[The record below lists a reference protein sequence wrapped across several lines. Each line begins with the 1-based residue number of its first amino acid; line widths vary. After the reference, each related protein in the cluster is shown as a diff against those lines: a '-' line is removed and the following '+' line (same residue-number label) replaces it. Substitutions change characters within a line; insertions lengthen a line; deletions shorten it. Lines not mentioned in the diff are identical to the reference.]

1 MIKFNMDNYIY
12 FKPKEIANQIY
23 KEYIEKYGVPD
34 KYISDLEIDEKGF
47 AKLQF
52 HEFVDIYGEAI
63 NTCIMDK
70 QPIEDFTIYFKENAA

>member
-1 MIKFNMDNYIY
+1 MIKLNMNEYVY
-12 FKPKEIANQIY
+12 FKPKQLA
-23 KEYIEKYGVPD
+23 KELYTEHFQRWGVPEKYI
-34 KYISDLEIDEKGF
+34 KDLPVNENGF

-70 QPIEDFTIYFKENAA
+70 QPIEDFTIYFKENVT